1 MSSRPMV
8 DGEYDPVVAAAN
20 RAAAERRA
28 RETRERLRLQTEA
41 AAKKAKAAADAKAA
55 EAKRIAD
62 LKAKQAETAAT
73 LERTR
78 LSAEKRAQ
86 AAAQRAQD
94 RTEKKATQ
102 AKVSSKKPIMP
113 SQRKPATIKDIQQ
126 GILRVGSDYENVF
139 KSVTDPL
146 VQASEKASK
155 RSLELALEGKPWAGF
170 GAYATGTTIRTAKGV
185 VEGAS
190 FLVRPAA
197 WARTAEFIGQ
207 VLMPEKGESQS
218 DYRSRLSDM
227 VKNDVYDESKR
238 EQILD
243 KLVSTMPRNL
253 VSREDRQEAKEYRKA
268 LGASIMADPV
278 GFVSEVTGGIIGG
291 KLALKALSKVSGI
304 KELVSRPSLEQRMW
318 DKITPIEK
326 IGTTVPEVH
335 TPSNWSPTTMPRGMW
350 RSTWEIARDV
360 SAKGG
365 TAIVMLKNPT
375 TGELMGFM
383 SWEEAVA
390 VTGGL
395 PELLGSLGVISG
407 IEGKVVVEPVVVE
420 DSKLKQSGYLD
431 TVQRLTKEELAINQP
446 VSIETIEEELKKLD
460 KEDEGVGVVPVV
472 IPDIKQK
479 PPIDI
484 IEDIVETV
492 TEELDQ
498 TVIEDIDETVIED
511 VIQTVIEDLDQTVI
525 DETVVEEIVET
536 VTEELEQAPTKPP
549 TPPKLKKGDPGMR
562 PNVFR
567 ALVGGLKEKYRVVFD
582 YPKGKNE
589 AFTVTARSFPQ
600 ALSQAT
606 QLRRVK
612 YVPSE
617 VDIAKSGKG

>member
-1 MSSRPMV
+1 MSAQ
-8 DGEYDPVVAAAN
+8 D
-20 RAAAERRA
+20 RA
-28 RETRERLRLQTEA
+28 REEAKKTTVSVSGVKKPELTAEQKAAHQAEIAARIAKQQREQADTAKRLTLRRQQDRAERLKDPVLS
-41 AAKKAKAAADAKAA
+41 KPPAKAP
-55 EAKRIAD
+55 
-62 LKAKQAETAAT
+62 
-73 LERTR
+73 
-78 LSAEKRAQ
+78 
-86 AAAQRAQD
+86 D
-94 RTEKKATQ
+94 RP
-102 AKVSSKKPIMP
+102 VMP
-113 SQRKPATIKDIQQ
+113 SQRKPATIRDIQQ
-126 GILRVGSDYENVF
+126 VISRVGSDYENVF

-238 EQILD
+238 EQILN

-278 GFVSEVTGGIIGG
+278 GFVAEVTGGIIGG

-318 DKITPIEK
+318 DKVTPIEK

-431 TVQRLTKEELAINQP
+431 TVQRLTREELAINQP

-460 KEDEGVGVVPVV
+460 KEDEEVGVVPVV

-525 DETVVEEIVET
+525 DETVVEDIVET
-536 VTEELEQAPTKPP
+536 VTEELKQAPTKPP
-549 TPPKLKKGDPGMR
+549 TPPKLKKGDPGSSR
-562 PNVFR
+562 PNVFH
-567 ALVGGLKEKYRVVFD
+567 ALIGGIKEEYRVKFD
-582 YPKGKNE
+582 YKKGPSE
-589 AFTVTARSFPQ
+589 TFTVTARSFPQ

-617 VDIAKSGKG
+617 VDIAKRGK